1 MTVENET
8 MNKNLSNCCLK
19 SWIGLQHEYD
29 NWNWSNSDPVTYTNW
44 KRNFSCAVLQSD
56 GSWNDSDCN
65 AQNPFLCYN
74 ETDNSSRHFV
84 WIDISMT
91 WSSAQNYCQVY
102 YTDLASI
109 RNESENNAAMQ
120 KTQNITSWIGLFNNP
135 WKWSDGQ
142 DFTFQ
147 NWTLQ
152 QANIYQNNETC
163 VKVTNNGDWKAIDCN
178 TQEPF
183 ICSDTI
189 MNVIFINK
197 TSTWEEAMDYC
208 RERNSDLI
216 SISSQV
222 EQDAIAALVNTT
234 NSTNVWLGLRQSR
247 LFGFWFWIDEKP
259 LSYENWVHG
268 PPSQLPASSP
278 CAAMSQQNN
287 FSWINVS
294 CSDTYSFICR
304 YK

>member
-1 MTVENET
+1 M
-8 MNKNLSNCCLK
+8 
-19 SWIGLQHEYD
+19 
-29 NWNWSNSDPVTYTNW
+29 
-44 KRNFSCAVLQSD
+44 
-56 GSWNDSDCN
+56 
-65 AQNPFLCYN
+65 CYK
-74 ETDNSSRHFV
+74 ETDNSSRSFV
-84 WIDISMT
+84 WINIRMT

-102 YTDLASI
+102 YKDLASI
-109 RNESENNAAMQ
+109 RNENENNAAME

-135 WKWSDGQ
+135 WKCSDRQ
-142 DFTFQ
+142 VFTFQ

-152 QANIYQNNETC
+152 QANIYQNSETC

-183 ICSDTI
+183 ICSKTI
-189 MNVIFINK
+189 MNATFISAN
-197 TSTWEEAMDYC
+197 STWEEAMDYC

-234 NSTNVWLGLRQSR
+234 NSPNVWLGLRQSR